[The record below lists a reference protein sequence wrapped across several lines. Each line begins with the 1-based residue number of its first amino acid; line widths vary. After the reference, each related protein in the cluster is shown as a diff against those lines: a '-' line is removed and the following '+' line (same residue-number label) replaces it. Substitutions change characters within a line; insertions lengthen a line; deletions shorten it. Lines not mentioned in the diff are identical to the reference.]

1 MTSDAAET
9 SRAEA
14 DLGGGPG
21 GQSPVL
27 RMAALSV
34 RFPARYGKVP
44 VLDEISLDVY
54 SSECVAVVGESG
66 CGKTLLGLASLG
78 LLPNGAVSTGSI
90 EVCGE
95 LIQSRH
101 RRAANR
107 AARRVRGTTI
117 SMIYQDAT
125 TSLNPAMT
133 VGAQLRQAIALA
145 KSHRNVEDLLSSVH
159 LDNARRIAKSY
170 AFELSG
176 GQRQRALIAL
186 ALARDPK
193 IVIADEPTSALDV
206 TIQAHIIDLLRDL
219 QSREGFALV
228 LISHDLALV
237 SQIATRVMVLYAG
250 RVVEEGD
257 VREVLATPRHPYT
270 VGLLKA
276 SASLEEGSRVLAQ
289 IPGRVPRPEE
299 FSPGC
304 RFAPRCSW
312 ATEECSTRPELEPV
326 GTARAA
332 CFHPRLKGGE

>member
-9 SRAEA
+9 SRAA
-14 DLGGGPG
+14 AGASGGPG
-21 GQSPVL
+21 GQPPVL
-27 RMAALSV
+27 RIAGLSV

-44 VLDEISLDVY
+44 VLDEINLDLY
-54 SSECVAVVGESG
+54 SSECVAIVGESG
-66 CGKTLLGLASLG
+66 CGKSLLGLASLG
-78 LLPNGAVSTGSI
+78 LLPNGAVPTGTI
-90 EVCGE
+90 EVGGE
-95 LIQSRH
+95 LIQSGH

-107 AARRVRGTTI
+107 AAKLVRGTTI

-133 VGAQLRQAIALA
+133 VGAQLRQAAALA
-145 KSHRNVEDLLSSVH
+145 KSKRNVEELLSTVH
-159 LDNARRIAKSY
+159 LDNPHRIAKSY

-193 IVIADEPTSALDV
+193 IIIADEPTSALDV

-237 SQIATRVMVLYAG
+237 SQIATRVAVLYAG

-257 VREVLATPRHPYT
+257 VGDVLASPHHPYT
-270 VGLLKA
+270 LGLLEA
-276 SASLEEGSRVLAQ
+276 SASLEEGRRTLAQ

-312 ATEECSTRPELEPV
+312 ATEECSTRPELLPI
-326 GTARAA
+326 GTSRAA
-332 CFHPRLKGGE
+332 CFHPRLKEGE

>member
-9 SRAEA
+9 SQAA
-14 DLGGGPG
+14 VDLSGGSGAP
-21 GQSPVL
+21 SPVL
-27 RMAALSV
+27 RIDELSV
-34 RFPARYGKVP
+34 TFPARYGKVP

-78 LLPNGAVSTGSI
+78 LLPNGAVSRGNI

-95 LIQSRH
+95 AIQSRH
-101 RRAANR
+101 KRTANR
-107 AARRVRGTTI
+107 TARRVRGSTI

-133 VGAQLRQAIALA
+133 VGAQLRQAVALA
-145 KSHRNVEDLLSSVH
+145 KSQRNVEELLSSVH
-159 LDNARRIAKSY
+159 LDNAHRIAKSY
-170 AFELSG
+170 PFELSG

-193 IVIADEPTSALDV
+193 VVIADEPTSALDV

-237 SQIATRVMVLYAG
+237 SQIATRVAVLYAG
-250 RVVEEGD
+250 RVVEEGG
-257 VREVLATPRHPYT
+257 VREVLATPHHPYT
-270 VGLLKA
+270 VGLLRA
-276 SASLEEGSRVLAQ
+276 SASLEEGNRVLAQ
-289 IPGRVPRPEE
+289 IRGRVPRPEE
-299 FSPGC
+299 FPPGC
-304 RFAPRCSW
+304 RFAPRCLW
-312 ATEECSTRPELEPV
+312 ATEECSARPELLPI
-326 GTARAA
+326 GTSRAA
-332 CFHPRLKGGE
+332 CFHPRLRDGE